1 MRLRFLHLAAAVVAS
16 TGIFFSSHGIFEIP
30 VANAAERVVLRYRIF
45 RQSVSV
51 AELSRFAETGE
62 LSRSL
67 RSNLARAGQDP
78 ATVRRYLTEPV
89 TVNPIFL
96 DRLLNSPVGN
106 ALLDEIS
113 QVIYTPSRRADRQAL
128 RAALV
133 LSARD
138 GQVSLIE
145 VLQNYPTREVQV
157 DGDRLE
163 VAYRQLRRLSGNIQD
178 ILNRGGRVRDLL
190 NQIS

>member
-1 MRLRFLHLAAAVVAS
+1 MRLRFLHLAAALVAS
-16 TGIFFSSHGIFEIP
+16 TGVFFSSNGVFEMP
-30 VANAAERVVLRYRIF
+30 AANAAERVVLRYRIF
-45 RQSVSV
+45 RQSLSV
-51 AELSRFAETGE
+51 AELAQFAETGE

-78 ATVRRYLTEPV
+78 VTVRRYLTEPV
-89 TVNPIFL
+89 RVNPVFL
-96 DRLLNSPVGN
+96 DRVLNSPVGN

-113 QVIYTPSRRADRQAL
+113 QVIHTPSRRADRQAL

-178 ILNRGGRVRDLL
+178 ILNRGARLRDLL